1 MDRQPWERLDNETDT
16 AYEAFSQYLEL
27 PKCGKSH
34 DHGKPGGRRF
44 KSDLARLRGI
54 KTPTIEGWYRKYNWV
69 GRAQAYDKFMSAG
82 IQPIAELDARKDFV
96 REIRDAANKFR
107 VAAAKALD
115 GAKDI
120 TVDNAIKLYKLG
132 MDLEKQAEEI
142 EAPALESKRD
152 ELKSGITR
160 LLGSITAQLG
170 GDARGSARG
179 TIRAT
184 EKEVCFD
191 IPLGSEDG
199 STQPVQEIPELPGK
213 VCERSAGSDLVEQ
226 ADPVVPPDPGL

>member
-96 REIRDAANKFR
+96 REIPRCGQQVPSSGSPR
-107 VAAAKALD
+107 HL
-115 GAKDI
+115 
-120 TVDNAIKLYKLG
+120 T
-132 MDLEKQAEEI
+132 
-142 EAPALESKRD
+142 APKISR
-152 ELKSGITR
+152 
-160 LLGSITAQLG
+160 
-170 GDARGSARG
+170 
-179 TIRAT
+179 
-184 EKEVCFD
+184 
-191 IPLGSEDG
+191 
-199 STQPVQEIPELPGK
+199 STTP
-213 VCERSAGSDLVEQ
+213 
-226 ADPVVPPDPGL
+226 